1 VRFDPAVTV
10 AGPLFAIDKSA
21 CAITIVVAVD
31 ELLAAFVSKLSVLT
45 VAVLLTAPTLPTAT
59 VSVNCALA
67 PELSS
72 GILHA
77 TVPPPLHIAGGPL
90 F

>member
-1 VRFDPAVTV
+1 MRFAPARTAAGAVLVT
-10 AGPLFAIDKSA
+10 DKSA
-21 CAITIVVAVD
+21 CAITVVVAVD

-45 VAVLLTAPTLPTAT
+45 VAVFDTLVTLPTAT

-72 GILHA
+72 GMLHA